1 MSFYNIKYK
10 PALIGLVVGLVV
22 TGCQKMERPELKELI
37 LDPDPP
43 AYNELK
49 SFWSFENNVT
59 DGGENALTPT
69 PVNISYEAGING
81 QAAKIGSDGY
91 ILLPAVGDTV
101 VYPNEFKGIPADTL
115 KNLGSFTF
123 AFWMNGVGPV
133 KDGAQGV
140 FSISNS
146 AEFWGNLDLF
156 LENQDNGN
164 EAFFKIHMFNANA
177 PSGNGEQWNEVKVAN
192 VYNKWTHVA
201 IVYNAA
207 SSTLSV
213 YVDGAPTGIADKK
226 LTFSD
231 GSDYGKVKFANFNGM
246 VLGTHQFQT
255 TPSLTNHGP
264 EGWAKSFNGAL
275 DQFRIYN
282 RALSAS
288 EVTGLYTSKE

>member
-1 MSFYNIKYK
+1 MRLTHIKLK
-10 PALIGLVVGLVV
+10 PTILGLTAGLALA
-22 TGCQKMERPELKELI
+22 GCQKMERPELKELI

-49 SFWSFENNVT
+49 SFWSFENNLT
-59 DGGENALTPT
+59 DAGENDFTT
-69 PVNISYEAGING
+69 TSTNITYVAGVTG
-81 QAAKIGSDGY
+81 QAAKVGVDGY
-91 ILLPAVGDTV
+91 MLIKGIGDTV
-101 VYPNEFKGIPADTL
+101 VYENEFKGIPADTL
-115 KNLGSFTF
+115 KNLGSFTIS
-123 AFWMNGVGPV
+123 FWMNGVGPV

-156 LENQDNGN
+156 LENYDNGD
-164 EAFFKIHMFNANA
+164 EAFLKIHMFNANA
-177 PSGNGEQWNEVKVAN
+177 PSGNGEQWNEVKVPDA
-192 VYNKWTHVA
+192 YNKWTHIA

-207 SSTLSV
+207 TSALSV
-213 YVDGAPTGIADKK
+213 YANGEPTTLADKVLK
-226 LTFSD
+226 FGD
-231 GSDYGKVKFANFNGM
+231 GSLYGKVRFNNFNGM

-282 RALSAS
+282 RALSTA
-288 EVTGLYTSKE
+288 EIDDLFTTKK